1 MDPSWLR
8 SLLQNRQSLIC
19 NLSDVFGINKMIT
32 FNYSHIEVLHNG
44 EYLNFKDPD
53 VNDEEATDLEKK
65 YITASNNGISYQKWE
80 NVIKELPAG
89 SDAYLELV
97 RPKYNG
103 TLIGLSSIDEQV
115 IKIIKEQLPGCQ
127 IKLNLSYC
135 FDNDD
140 KLIWTSSSKVTL
152 TEFMEHY
159 LVPLSGNLQLQ
170 AGDQLGQHE
179 YFKGFNIYSPEREE
193 NSEYFYL
200 SVESSSLILQA
211 GCKSS
216 EYKTLITNLVKD
228 IPNLYDINEV
238 INDLNNDNSIY
249 CYTDPNKDEEIDY
262 ELLLSHLEK
271 INNYLNNLTLKMCIH
286 VSIDL

>member
-127 IKLNLSYC
+127 IKLNLSYY